1 MAVAAPRDYVGIAKE
16 YARKA
21 LASKNRR
28 RFGVWIR
35 LAAQRFLDD
44 LERAK
49 KKDAPFTFDEWH
61 AHDVCDFAEKLPHV
75 EGKWDTPNITLH
87 DSHVFFLVQLFGF
100 RKPDGTRRFTTALF
114 AIARKNA
121 KALALDT
128 PVPTPSGWTTMGD
141 LAPGDVV
148 FGADGRPCR
157 VTEVSPV
164 YVNHDCYRLR
174 FSNDEEV
181 VADAG
186 HRWLTTAHVDQPGG
200 VRTGNGQA
208 RTRVRTTQ
216 EIAATLR
223 HGARGDLNHSIAM
236 PAALAGDDIAL
247 PVAPYTLGAW
257 LGDGHT
263 ACARL
268 TCDVEDSEI
277 LDGIRADGW
286 PVRAKYRAAGKASTF
301 VLSDGDRSQEARN
314 RSLAAKLRQVGVL
327 GDKHIPPAYLRAS
340 LAQRLALLQGLMDTD
355 GTISKSGRVISF
367 TGINERL
374 VAGVAELLASFGIKY
389 SWRRDPLV
397 CNGRPV
403 PGIGHK
409 LQFMAFRDE
418 LPVFRLRR
426 KLDRMLLRTECSIA
440 PRSRTVQIVAVERV
454 PSVPVRCIA
463 VDSPGHLFL
472 FGRTMLPT
480 HNSTLAA
487 IIGLYCQ
494 VCEGENGPQ
503 VITAATT
510 GQQARIVFNTA
521 KRMVEK
527 TPDLREAFGLEAMAN
542 AIPSYHNGGTLKPI
556 NAKASTQDGLNPS
569 CSILDELHAHKNHDL
584 LNVIKSAAGGRKNP
598 LYLYLTTE
606 GYANPGPW
614 EEERE
619 FAKKVLRGLIE
630 ADHYLALYFAVDE
643 KDEDLGTEAD
653 DDFDEE
659 AWHKANPLIEVN
671 PALLTEIR
679 KAAIEAKEK
688 PGTHAE
694 FKIKRLNRPSSVA
707 RGWVNLTKWRECRG
721 EVDLDWLRAYPCHGG
736 LDLSSTTDLTSFR
749 LVWDVEGTIYT
760 HGWRY
765 VPRQAVRRR
774 EARGL
779 IPYAGW
785 VLKGY
790 LIEAGD
796 EAIDYRPIEDQ
807 IIWARENLNL
817 VSVGYDGWNA
827 AQVVQRLKGAG
838 VTMEQ
843 FIQGPKSY
851 HPAMQA
857 LEIAYLNGRLAHG
870 NDPVLNWNAS
880 NLVARQDANLN
891 NAPDKKRASEKIDDM
906 CALLMGIGRLQ
917 TAAPKKG
924 LVLAT
929 AG

>member
-1 MAVAAPRDYVGIAKE
+1 MAVAAPRDYVRIARE
-16 YARKA
+16 YAKKA

-61 AHDVCDFAEKLPHV
+61 ANDVCDFAEKLPHV

-87 DSHVFFLVQLFGF
+87 ESHVFFLVQLFGF

-121 KALALDT
+121 K
-128 PVPTPSGWTTMGD
+128 
-141 LAPGDVV
+141 
-148 FGADGRPCR
+148 
-157 VTEVSPV
+157 
-164 YVNHDCYRLR
+164 
-174 FSNDEEV
+174 
-181 VADAG
+181 
-186 HRWLTTAHVDQPGG
+186 
-200 VRTGNGQA
+200 
-208 RTRVRTTQ
+208 
-216 EIAATLR
+216 
-223 HGARGDLNHSIAM
+223 
-236 PAALAGDDIAL
+236 
-247 PVAPYTLGAW
+247 
-257 LGDGHT
+257 
-263 ACARL
+263 
-268 TCDVEDSEI
+268 
-277 LDGIRADGW
+277 
-286 PVRAKYRAAGKASTF
+286 
-301 VLSDGDRSQEARN
+301 
-314 RSLAAKLRQVGVL
+314 
-327 GDKHIPPAYLRAS
+327 
-340 LAQRLALLQGLMDTD
+340 
-355 GTISKSGRVISF
+355 
-367 TGINERL
+367 
-374 VAGVAELLASFGIKY
+374 
-389 SWRRDPLV
+389 
-397 CNGRPV
+397 
-403 PGIGHK
+403 
-409 LQFMAFRDE
+409 
-418 LPVFRLRR
+418 
-426 KLDRMLLRTECSIA
+426 
-440 PRSRTVQIVAVERV
+440 
-454 PSVPVRCIA
+454 
-463 VDSPGHLFL
+463 
-472 FGRTMLPT
+472 
-480 HNSTLAA
+480 STLAA

-659 AWHKANPLIEVN
+659 AWHKANPLIDVN
-671 PALLTEIR
+671 PALLIEIR

-721 EVDLDWLRAYPCHGG
+721 EVDLDFLKSHPCHGG

-749 LVWDVEGTIYT
+749 LVWDVNGTIYT

-765 VPRQAVRRR
+765 VPRQAVKRR

-796 EAIDYRPIEDQ
+796 EAIDYGPIEDQ

-827 AQVVQRLKGAG
+827 AQTVQRLKGSG

-870 NDPVLNWNAS
+870 NDPILNWNAS

>member
-1 MAVAAPRDYVGIAKE
+1 MAAAAARDYVGIAKK
-16 YARKA
+16 YAKEA
-21 LASKNRR
+21 LAPKNRR
-28 RFGVWIR
+28 RFGIWIR

-49 KKDAPFTFDEWH
+49 KKGAPFSFDEWH
-61 AHDVCDFAEKLPHV
+61 ATDVCDFAEKLPHI
-75 EGKWDTPNITLH
+75 EGEWATPTITLH
-87 DSHVFFLVQLFGF
+87 ESHVFFLVQLFGF

-121 KALALDT
+121 K
-128 PVPTPSGWTTMGD
+128 
-141 LAPGDVV
+141 
-148 FGADGRPCR
+148 
-157 VTEVSPV
+157 
-164 YVNHDCYRLR
+164 
-174 FSNDEEV
+174 
-181 VADAG
+181 
-186 HRWLTTAHVDQPGG
+186 
-200 VRTGNGQA
+200 
-208 RTRVRTTQ
+208 
-216 EIAATLR
+216 
-223 HGARGDLNHSIAM
+223 
-236 PAALAGDDIAL
+236 
-247 PVAPYTLGAW
+247 
-257 LGDGHT
+257 
-263 ACARL
+263 
-268 TCDVEDSEI
+268 
-277 LDGIRADGW
+277 
-286 PVRAKYRAAGKASTF
+286 
-301 VLSDGDRSQEARN
+301 
-314 RSLAAKLRQVGVL
+314 
-327 GDKHIPPAYLRAS
+327 
-340 LAQRLALLQGLMDTD
+340 
-355 GTISKSGRVISF
+355 
-367 TGINERL
+367 
-374 VAGVAELLASFGIKY
+374 
-389 SWRRDPLV
+389 
-397 CNGRPV
+397 
-403 PGIGHK
+403 
-409 LQFMAFRDE
+409 
-418 LPVFRLRR
+418 
-426 KLDRMLLRTECSIA
+426 
-440 PRSRTVQIVAVERV
+440 
-454 PSVPVRCIA
+454 
-463 VDSPGHLFL
+463 
-472 FGRTMLPT
+472 
-480 HNSTLAA
+480 STLAA

-527 TPDLREAFGLEAMAN
+527 TSDLRDAFGLEAMAN
-542 AIPSYHNGGTLKPI
+542 AIPSYNNGGTLKPI

-630 ADHYLALYFAVDE
+630 ADHYLCLYFAVDE
-643 KDEDLGTEAD
+643 KDDDLGTEAD
-653 DDFDEE
+653 DDFDEV
-659 AWHKANPLIEVN
+659 AWRKANPLMDVN
-671 PALLTEIR
+671 PHLLQEIR

-707 RGWVNLTKWRECRG
+707 KGWVNLTKWRECRG
-721 EVDLDWLRAYPCHGG
+721 EVDLDFLKSHPCHGG

-749 LVWDVEGTIYT
+749 LVWDVNGTIYT

-765 VPRQAVRRR
+765 VPRQAVKRR

-827 AQVVQRLKGAG
+827 AQVVQRLKAAG

-924 LVLAT
+924 LVLAI